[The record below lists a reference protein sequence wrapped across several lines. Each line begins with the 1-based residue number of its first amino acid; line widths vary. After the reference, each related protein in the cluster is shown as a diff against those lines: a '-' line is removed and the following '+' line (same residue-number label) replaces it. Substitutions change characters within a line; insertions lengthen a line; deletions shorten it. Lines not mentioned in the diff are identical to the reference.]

1 MKKKY
6 FFAILTALVALL
18 LVGCNDPAPVATIE
32 PEGEEVILTEQIITE
47 KVLTEDIITWDVV
60 PTQTWD

>member
-1 MKKKY
+1 MKKS
-6 FFAILTALVALL
+6 ILTIILVLTALL

-32 PEGEEVILTEQIITE
+32 PEGEETILTEQI
-47 KVLTEDIITWDVV
+47 LTEEITWDNV

>member
-1 MKKKY
+1 MKKKS

-32 PEGEEVILTEQIITE
+32 PEGTEKIETEMILTES
-47 KVLTEDIITWDVV
+47 IITWDNC